1 MFDEFGSVTP
11 GIYPSTTFQRDADYE
26 LADEFVYGRYANP
39 NGRMVE
45 EFAAQLDG
53 GAHALSFS
61 SGMSAM
67 VAVTET
73 APTGRR
79 IASQRVMYHG
89 GLEWLRRMDAKRG
102 VSLDMFDGSDLD
114 SLAAVVTEDT
124 DIVWVETP
132 SNPTW
137 DVTDI
142 AGAAEIA
149 HAAGAILVVD
159 STGAPLVTKPL
170 ELGAD
175 MVHHSA
181 SKYYNGHSDVQCGLL
196 ITNAADERW
205 EEIAQLRTSMGTLLA
220 PHEAW
225 LLHRGMQT
233 LELRVR
239 QANANAMA
247 IAQHFFGHPKVEA
260 VLYPGLASHPGH
272 ELAKRQMT
280 DGFGGMLSILVKGDG
295 ETAKRVATHTSL
307 VVPATSLG
315 GVESLIEH
323 RASVEGPH
331 SLVAPNLLRLSVGIE
346 PVESI
351 IADLEAA
358 LAS

>member
-26 LADEFVYGRYANP
+26 LAGEFVYGRYANP

-45 EFAAQLDG
+45 EFAAQLDN
-53 GAHALSFS
+53 GAHALSFA

-73 APTGRR
+73 VPTGNR
-79 IASQRVMYHG
+79 IAAQRVMYHG
-89 GLEWLRRMDAKRG
+89 GLDWLRRMDSKRG
-102 VSLDMFDGSDLD
+102 VPLDLFDGVDLA
-114 SLAAVVTEDT
+114 SLEAVVTPDT
-124 DIVWVETP
+124 DLVWIETP
-132 SNPTW
+132 ANPTW
-137 DVTDI
+137 DITDI

-159 STGAPLVTKPL
+159 STSAPLVTKPL

-175 MVHHSA
+175 IVHHSA

-196 ITNAADERW
+196 VTNTEDERW
-205 EEIAQLRTSMGTLLA
+205 EEIWQLRKSMGTLLA

-225 LLHRGMQT
+225 LLSRGMQT
-233 LELRVR
+233 LEVRVR
-239 QANANAMA
+239 QANANAMM
-247 IAQHFFGHPKVEA
+247 IAEHFSDHPNVEA

-272 ELAKRQMT
+272 AVAAQQMT
-280 DGFGGMLSILVKGDG
+280 GGFGAMLSILVEGDA
-295 ETAKRVATHTSL
+295 EAAKRVASNTAL

-323 RASVEGPH
+323 RASVEGPL
-331 SLVAPNLLRLSVGIE
+331 SPVAPNLLRLSVGIE
-346 PVESI
+346 PVETVIS
-351 IADLEAA
+351 DLDSA
-358 LAS
+358 LRT